1 MNSLEWRATAGL
13 ASVYAARMLGL
24 FMILPVFALFA
35 RDLEDAT
42 PVRIGLALGIY
53 GLTQAALQIPFG
65 MVSDRLGR
73 KPVIVAGLLLFAAG
87 SLLAAMSRDL
97 DWIIAGRALQGSGAI
112 AAVSNALLADLTR
125 AEYRTQ
131 AMLVVG
137 IAIGA
142 AFTGAL
148 MLGPVL
154 DAWIGVPGIFA
165 VTAVLALACVPL
177 VWFVVPR
184 PGASRRQAH
193 AGIGRDMRA
202 VLASPQLLRLDLGV
216 FVLHACLTA
225 IFLAVPA
232 ALSDRGGLPAAEH
245 WRVYLPVML
254 ASLAL
259 TLPLIHLAERRG
271 LLKQVFTIAVAALAV
286 ATAAMIWAQNGLWP
300 LVACLLVFF
309 GAFNL
314 LEASMPSLLSRLCD
328 PTLRGAG
335 MGAFSSCQFL
345 GAFAGGALGGVA
357 QDLLG
362 NAGVF
367 AAAAALCLIW
377 LGFAVGLQPPVA
389 SVSAAGAD

>member
-1 MNSLEWRATAGL
+1 MNSIEWRAAGGL
-13 ASVYAARMLGL
+13 AAVYAVRMLGL

-35 RDLEDAT
+35 RDLADAT
-42 PVRIGLALGIY
+42 PLRVGLALGIY

-65 MVSDRLGR
+65 IASDRLGR

-87 SLLAAMSRDL
+87 SLLAAISRDL

-125 AEYRTQ
+125 VERRTQ

-137 IAIGA
+137 IAIGG
-142 AFTGAL
+142 AFTGA
-148 MLGPVL
+148 MILGPVL

-165 VTAVLALACVPL
+165 VTAVLALACIPL

-184 PGASRRQAH
+184 PAAGERRAH
-193 AGIGRDMRA
+193 AGAGRDMRV
-202 VLASPQLLRLDLGV
+202 VLASPQLLRLNLGV
-216 FVLHACLTA
+216 FILHACLTA

-259 TLPLIHLAERRG
+259 TLPLMHLAERRG
-271 LLKQVFTIAVAALAV
+271 YLKQVFMFAVAMLAVAVAAM
-286 ATAAMIWAQNGLWP
+286 TWAQNALWP
-300 LVACLLVFF
+300 LVAALLLFF

-314 LEASMPSLLSRLCD
+314 LEASLPSLLSRLCD
-328 PTLRGAG
+328 PALRGAG

-345 GAFAGGALGGVA
+345 GAFAGGVLGGIA
-357 QDLLG
+357 QDRFG

-367 AAAAALCLIW
+367 LGAAALCLGW
-377 LGFAVGLQPPVA
+377 LLFAAGLQAPVA
-389 SVSAAGAD
+389 RQGAAEAD